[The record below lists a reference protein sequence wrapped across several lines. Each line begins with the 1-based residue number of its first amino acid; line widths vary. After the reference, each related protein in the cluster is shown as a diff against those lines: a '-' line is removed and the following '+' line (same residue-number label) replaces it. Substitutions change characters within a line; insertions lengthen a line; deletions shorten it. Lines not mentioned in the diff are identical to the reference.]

1 MLTPSEVVVPECLHK
16 VETHCFSQN
25 GCHILLDVRQSKF
38 FAITPSGRDIL
49 AAQEGTPLETLRE
62 ELRQRYGDAEISR
75 ALKRLRERGVLLP
88 YPMPPIEPETPTLPI
103 LTRLELNVAQDCNLR
118 CRYCI
123 AEQGSFG
130 GRRQRMSREVARQAV
145 DFLLQESGE
154 AVSCGLT
161 FSGGEPMLD
170 FRLIRDAVTYGQ
182 QEAARYDKLMEFF
195 LKTNGTLFSDQNIAF
210 IKEHQI
216 GVQVSLDGP
225 SAVHDRLRSTAS
237 GKGSHDTVIAG
248 LSQLLM
254 DYGTQVSIRATI
266 TRYSPPASELL
277 DYLAGFGAGRVSLY
291 HVMADGEDYAL
302 DLEARKQLKAEY
314 SKLSRRF
321 LAGAPGSDF
330 STASLFVPYL
340 LHFCSGRKRRTFCGA
355 GTSMLGV
362 SASGELYPCHDLAEL
377 EEVRVGHVATGLDRE
392 KLARW
397 RSYLDVDSKPLCR
410 DCWARYICGGG
421 CLAWAIKSR
430 GNPHWPVEAE
440 CDLLRHLIQ
449 LAIWVHLELREKHPQ
464 VFLSLLP
471 TTGLN
476 RFNPNGADLFDLA
489 ASTSLWMRKA
499 TSRRLPSWQPW
510 IR

>member
-1 MLTPSEVVVPECLHK
+1 MVPERLHK

-25 GCHILLDVRQSKF
+25 GCHIVLDVRQSKF
-38 FAITPSGRDIL
+38 FAITPLERDVL
-49 AAQEGTPLETLRE
+49 AAQEGIPLGTLRE
-62 ELRQRYGDAEISR
+62 ELRRRYGDAEINC
-75 ALKRLRERGVLLP
+75 ALKKLKECGVLLP
-88 YPMPPIEPETPTLPI
+88 HPTPPIEPEIPTLPI

-161 FSGGEPMLD
+161 FSGGEPMLN

-182 QEAARYDKLMEFF
+182 QEAARHDKLMEFF
-195 LKTNGTLFSDQNIAF
+195 VKTNGTLFNDQNIVF

-225 SAVHDRLRSTAS
+225 PAVHDQLRSTAS
-237 GKGSHDTVIAG
+237 GEGSHDTVIAG
-248 LSQLLM
+248 LSQLPM
-254 DYGTQVSIRATI
+254 DDGSQVSIRATL

-277 DYLAGFGAGRVSLY
+277 DYLVGFGAGRVSLY

-302 DLEARKQLKAEY
+302 DLATRQQLKAEY
-314 SKLSRRF
+314 TKLAQRF
-321 LAGAPGSDF
+321 LAGAPEGDLSP
-330 STASLFVPYL
+330 ASLFVPYL
-340 LHFCSGRKRRTFCGA
+340 LHFCGGRKRRAFCGA

-377 EEVRVGHVATGLDRE
+377 EEYRLGHVATGLDRE

-421 CLAWAIKSR
+421 CLAWAIKSH
-430 GNPHWPVEAE
+430 GTPHWPVEAE

-464 VFLSLLP
+464 VFLSLFP
-471 TTGLN
+471 TPGFDHTYAKKVRYRLVPGL
-476 RFNPNGADLFDLA
+476 
-489 ASTSLWMRKA
+489 W
-499 TSRRLPSWQPW
+499 
-510 IR
+510 